1 MCLSPD
7 LRSGSALYDAGEL
20 SVLTHHAH
28 CVSHFVHEA
37 RRHCA
42 MNANKNTFKE
52 TDHDAPGSNINGIF
66 VLFHFYFCNS
76 CPVEV
81 RELCDWTHLW
91 LFCDPTGLHSC
102 SESSETWLQACNVVT
117 SFTLDGDLAQGACI
131 AGRTRG
137 EAHVLARII
146 CCHVVQ
152 DECAGTVRVFN
163 DDVMRVRLHGTAVW
177 VQQMTAVQA
186 LIPHALRSNLCRVAR
201 ISTPHDIVSILMC
214 SVQHIERDGTR
225 STYPCTKWSE
235 VSGLPWLCRPV

>member
-1 MCLSPD
+1 
-7 LRSGSALYDAGEL
+7 
-20 SVLTHHAH
+20 
-28 CVSHFVHEA
+28 
-37 RRHCA
+37 

-52 TDHDAPGSNINGIF
+52 TDHDAPGSNINGFF
-66 VLFHFYFCNS
+66 VLLLHFYFCKS

-81 RELCDWTHLW
+81 RELCDWTH
-91 LFCDPTGLHSC
+91 FC
-102 SESSETWLQACNVVT
+102 SESSETWLQACNVVM
-117 SFTLDGDLAQGACI
+117 SFTLDGDLAQGARI

-137 EAHVLARII
+137 KAHVLAGII

-152 DECAGTVRVFN
+152 DECAGTVGVFN
-163 DDVMRVRLHGTAVW
+163 DDVMRVRFHGTAVW

-214 SVQHIERDGTR
+214 SVQHIEHDGTR
-225 STYPCTKWSE
+225 STYPCTKWPE